1 MELLNRRKW
10 MYNDRD
16 VLNMLFRD
24 NAHIFD
30 IKWNYTGGGKPWN
43 KNVPLGERYHKYA
56 NKLKEVLS

>member
-1 MELLNRRKW
+1 